1 MTFLRNLFGLKNPRL
16 RALRYCP
23 VVIQDNKNR
32 RQSYWSKTK
41 LKITKKNIW
50 KKNSIF
56 IFFKS

>member
-41 LKITKKNIW
+41 TKNN
-50 KKNSIF
+50 KKEHLEKKFNFYIF
-56 IFFKS
+56 